1 MKILL
6 LNENPVVSKLI
17 NLSAGK
23 MSYELDEL
31 SAYNGESYD
40 VIIVDSDVEVD
51 LELLRQ
57 NCSRLIFLAPR
68 NQTCEVEAE
77 ILYKPFLPT
86 DFLNLLNNKADLEAQ
101 IIEDKNPY
109 EDLSLDLDALNL
121 DDLPDNNESVSEST
135 SENKD
140 EELGLEDLSFD
151 DEGENTEVALSESID
166 KEELETEELNEQKET
181 GENDEILGDNEV
193 SEIQENEESEPE
205 ILIETEQNTQEEQID
220 NPSLSTSEE
229 KATDEERE
237 ESLPIVEEQD
247 KQMDFDDLPDDAE
260 FLGQVKNEKEAEE
273 IEPSVEENF
282 TEEENNDEQIFST
295 QDQIKDE
302 LAQIDEM
309 DLQISQDNG
318 NKILE
323 DFKDEPIL
331 DHDTLGV
338 HDEELVVPIISDE
351 NDFDT
356 LKEAQIKQA
365 LGESVENEENEG
377 EVEEKNF
384 EDKEEM
390 IRELSQGIAG
400 ALNSSIKDDTLKA
413 ALKGMSLNIN
423 INISFEDKH

>member
-31 SAYNGESYD
+31 SDYNGESYD
-40 VIIVDSDVEVD
+40 IIIVDSDVEAD
-51 LELLRQ
+51 LELLSK

-109 EDLSLDLDALNL
+109 EDLSLDLDSLNL
-121 DDLPDNNESVSEST
+121 DDLPDNNEST
-135 SENKD
+135 DENKG

-151 DEGENTEVALSESID
+151 DEKENTESTSNEPDD
-166 KEELETEELNEQKET
+166 KEVLETEVLSEEKEMD
-181 GENDEILGDNEV
+181 ENDEILSDNEAPI
-193 SEIQENEESEPE
+193 IQENEENEPE
-205 ILIETEQNTQEEQID
+205 ILSETEQNTQEDQADSSKLSVGEEEVSDVEQE
-220 NPSLSTSEE
+220 T
-229 KATDEERE
+229 
-237 ESLPIVEEQD
+237 LPVVEEQD
-247 KQMDFDDLPDDAE
+247 KQMDFDDLPNDAE
-260 FLGQVKNEKEAEE
+260 FLGQVKNEEEAEE

-282 TEEENNDEQIFST
+282 TEEKNSDEQVFST

-302 LAQIDEM
+302 LAQLDEM

-331 DHDTLGV
+331 DHDSLGV

-356 LKEAQIKQA
+356 LKEAQIKEA
-365 LGESVENEENEG
+365 LGESVENEESED
-377 EVEEKNF
+377 EVEVKNF

-423 INISFEDKH
+423 INISFEDRH